1 MKTVSQTTK
10 TEGFLMKVRGAPLQ
24 IAGGLYSAS
33 REFMSRRWGVKDVPR
48 PASCFQPH
56 VSGIRTRKIASST
69 FLSGQHWI
77 FVIARSLASKLQ
89 CSGCMGLR
97 RNDDCSNVGA
107 ASVTAEAEVSQP
119 NTKNRGNQAPN
130 PALTPEKMNK
140 PKANRQSDLIVCGE
154 EEDAS
159 RALSAISTQRPDL
172 VIADI
177 SLKDSSGLELMR
189 NIKAQYPGM
198 PILVVSVHDESI
210 YAEIAFRAGALGYLM
225 KQEALDKILIAIRR
239 VLEGNIYVSDVLA
252 ARMLQQQVRGQT
264 DVNESP
270 VKSLSDRELE
280 VFQLIGQWKKTK
292 EIAQELHLSVK
303 TVEYYRE
310 QIKRKLN
317 LRDAAELTQH
327 ATSWVQREISTD
339 S

>member
-1 MKTVSQTTK
+1 
-10 TEGFLMKVRGAPLQ
+10 
-24 IAGGLYSAS
+24 
-33 REFMSRRWGVKDVPR
+33 
-48 PASCFQPH
+48 
-56 VSGIRTRKIASST
+56 
-69 FLSGQHWI
+69 
-77 FVIARSLASKLQ
+77 
-89 CSGCMGLR
+89 MGLR
-97 RNDDCSNVGA
+97 RTEDNRNAGTA
-107 ASVTAEAEVSQP
+107 AATAEADQARPTNKSQV
-119 NTKNRGNQAPN
+119 TATTN
-130 PALTPEKMNK
+130 PASVGDKS
-140 PKANRQSDLIVCGE
+140 PKVKDNRRRVLLVEDHAVVRFGIAQLINRQADLVVCGE

-159 RALSAISTQRPDL
+159 RALSAIASQRPDL

-189 NIKAQYPGM
+189 NIKAQYPGL

-225 KQEALDKILIAIRR
+225 KQEALEKILVAIRR

-252 ARMLQQQVRGQT
+252 ARMLQQQVRGQA
-264 DVNESP
+264 DVHESP
-270 VKSLSDRELE
+270 VKSLSDRDLE

-317 LRDAAELTQH
+317 LRDAGELTQH
-327 ATSWVQREISTD
+327 ATSWVQREVSVQ
-339 S
+339 

>member
-1 MKTVSQTTK
+1 
-10 TEGFLMKVRGAPLQ
+10 
-24 IAGGLYSAS
+24 
-33 REFMSRRWGVKDVPR
+33 
-48 PASCFQPH
+48 
-56 VSGIRTRKIASST
+56 
-69 FLSGQHWI
+69 
-77 FVIARSLASKLQ
+77 
-89 CSGCMGLR
+89 MGLR

-140 PKANRQSDLIVCGE
+140 PKDNRRRVLLVEDHAVVRFGIAQLINRQSDLIVCGE

>member
-1 MKTVSQTTK
+1 MTSDKANNPK
-10 TEGFLMKVRGAPLQ
+10 D
-24 IAGGLYSAS
+24 
-33 REFMSRRWGVKDVPR
+33 SRRRVLLVEDHAVVR
-48 PASCFQPH
+48 F
-56 VSGIRTRKIASST
+56 GIAQLI
-69 FLSGQHWI
+69 
-77 FVIARSLASKLQ
+77 
-89 CSGCMGLR
+89 
-97 RNDDCSNVGA
+97 
-107 ASVTAEAEVSQP
+107 
-119 NTKNRGNQAPN
+119 
-130 PALTPEKMNK
+130 
-140 PKANRQSDLIVCGE
+140 NRQADLVVCGE

-159 RALSAISTQRPDL
+159 RALSAIASQKPDL

-189 NIKAQYPGM
+189 NIKAQYPGL

-225 KQEALDKILIAIRR
+225 KQEALEKILVAIRR

-317 LRDAAELTQH
+317 LRDAGELTQH
-327 ATSWVQREISTD
+327 ATSWVQREISA
-339 S
+339 